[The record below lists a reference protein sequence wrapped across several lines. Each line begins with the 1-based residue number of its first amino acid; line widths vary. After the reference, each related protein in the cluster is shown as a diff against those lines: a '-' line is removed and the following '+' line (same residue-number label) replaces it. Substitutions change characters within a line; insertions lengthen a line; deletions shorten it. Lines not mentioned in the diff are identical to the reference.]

1 MRGRVLLGCRVVGLS
16 KLSELSAGAGSL
28 AMEPS
33 SPRATFTARHVHRA
47 PRSRRATFTA
57 RHLHGA
63 QIANDRST

>member
-1 MRGRVLLGCRVVGLS
+1 LS